1 MPTTRTTSGNGSEPW
16 DAAPRSRAAWRLLR
30 RDQMLLYLLC
40 LVFLGVV
47 ALRYTRGAWMGRR
60 AVRRLEPADGISYRV
75 DINRAGVAELSLLP
89 KIGPK
94 LAARI
99 VAHREANGPFQ
110 SIDDLAKVRG
120 VSRRMVAAMHGLVAL
135 GPASSREG
143 SPQ

>member
-1 MPTTRTTSGNGSEPW
+1 MPTTRTTSASGSESW
-16 DAAPRSRAAWRLLR
+16 DAAARPRGAWRLLR
-30 RDQMLLYLLC
+30 RDQTLLYLLC
-40 LVFLGVV
+40 LGFLGVV
-47 ALRYTRGAWMGRR
+47 ALRYTCGAWTARR
-60 AVRRLEPADGISYRV
+60 AVRRLEPADGIGYRV

-110 SIDDLAKVRG
+110 STDDLAKVRG
-120 VSRRMVAAMHGLVAL
+120 VSRRMVAAMHDLITL